1 MAKLSVIGV
10 GMRTHTGVATRMFA
24 ALADRGINVN
34 LINTSE
40 VRINVGTDIA
50 RGREGLECLQAGLRS
65 QPMNRQIRQLKARQ
79 TSDLVASEPGR
90 KREKVVL
97 AYSGGLD
104 TSVAVKWINE
114 TYNMDVI
121 AYTCDLGQGQ
131 DIEAIRKKALRT
143 GAIDAIAEDARNLFV
158 DYFVFPSLA
167 AGALY
172 EGKYPLATALGRPLI
187 AQLMVRVAREHG
199 ATAVAHGCTGKGND
213 QVRFDV
219 TFQTLAP
226 ELKII
231 APVREWKWTRTQELE
246 FAAKH
251 GIEVEATKKS
261 IFSTDQ
267 NLWGRSI
274 EAGILEDPWVEPPP
288 ETFQWTADPRL
299 APDEAE
305 EVEITFDRGKP
316 MALGG
321 RELDGVELIGELNQ
335 LAGKHGIGRIDHIE
349 NRLVGIK
356 SREIYEAPAAILLH
370 EAHRELEFLTL
381 SKESLRFKTLVSQA
395 YADLIYNG
403 LWFSQLHQ
411 DLMAF
416 TVSNQQY
423 VSGTVRLKLY
433 KGHAQVVGRKS
444 EHSLYRHELATYEEG
459 DQYDASAALGFIKI
473 HGLGQT
479 TQAKHQLLRGDG
491 GPTPGAAQHHP
502 ARPLRRVRAGP
513 PHHAAK
519 AGRLTAQRPPAA
531 ASRSHPSMRG
541 FDKQAVCGSM
551 LSSFTDAQSPMSR
564 TSRRVRCVAARRAAD
579 DRETAD
585 GSVRRPDR

>member
-1 MAKLSVIGV
+1 V
-10 GMRTHTGVATRMFA
+10 GG
-24 ALADRGINVN
+24 
-34 LINTSE
+34 
-40 VRINVGTDIA
+40 
-50 RGREGLECLQAGLRS
+50 Q
-65 QPMNRQIRQLKARQ
+65 
-79 TSDLVASEPGR
+79 
-90 KREKVVL
+90 KRDKVVL

-114 TYNMDVI
+114 TYKMDVI

-131 DIEAIRKKALRT
+131 DIEAIRQKALST
-143 GAIDAIAEDARNLFV
+143 GAIDAVAEDARNLFV
-158 DYFVFPSLA
+158 DWFVFPSLA

-187 AQLMVRVAREHG
+187 AQLMVRVARDHG

-246 FAAKH
+246 YAKQH
-251 GIEVEATKKS
+251 GIEVEATRKS

-288 ETFQWTADPRL
+288 ETFQWTTDPRL
-299 APDEAE
+299 APDEPD
-305 EVEITFDRGKP
+305 EVEITFDQGKP
-316 MALGG
+316 VALSG
-321 RELDGVELIGELNQ
+321 RELDGVELIDTLNQ
-335 LAGKHGIGRIDHIE
+335 LAGKHGVGRIDHIE

-356 SREIYEAPAAILLH
+356 SREIYEAPAAVLLH

-381 SKESLRFKTLVSQA
+381 SKESLRFKTMVSQA

-416 TVSNQQY
+416 TLSNQQY
-423 VSGTVRLKLY
+423 VSGTVRIKLY
-433 KGHAQVVGRKS
+433 KGHTQVVGRKS
-444 EHSLYRHELATYEEG
+444 DHSLYRHELATYEEG
-459 DQYDASAALGFIKI
+459 DQYDSSAALGFIKI

-479 TQAKHQLLRGDG
+479 TQAKHQLLRGPG
-491 GPTPGAAQHHP
+491 G
-502 ARPLRRVRAGP
+502 RRLELPSILP
-513 PHHAAK
+513 P
-519 AGRLTAQRPPAA
+519 
-531 ASRSHPSMRG
+531 SRG
-541 FDKQAVCGSM
+541 E
-551 LSSFTDAQSPMSR
+551 SS
-564 TSRRVRCVAARRAAD
+564 
-579 DRETAD
+579 
-585 GSVRRPDR
+585 G